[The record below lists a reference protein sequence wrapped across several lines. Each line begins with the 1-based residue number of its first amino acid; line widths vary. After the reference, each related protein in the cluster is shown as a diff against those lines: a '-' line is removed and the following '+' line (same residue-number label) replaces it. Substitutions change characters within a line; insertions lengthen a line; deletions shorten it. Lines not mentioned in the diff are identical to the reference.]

1 MLHFACLTANLT
13 MSPSGKYGIL
23 RAQKLE
29 EDYTMFQQRRG
40 TDSHR
45 PPLAKNGRTTEETIG
60 PDTERAVG
68 VTVQELTDILT
79 LASVKG
85 LGPQKFKALHVAG
98 LRAIDVLNEPNRL
111 PITGKRGDQLRNEI
125 QSVLSEDKA
134 IFRQRAKKQVL
145 TAFRHEANILTYWH
159 PAYPKHLYAS
169 NYPLPVLYAR
179 GSLEVLGDSKAVAC
193 VGSRNIRS
201 PYAERHTEFA
211 EFAVSQGFAI
221 VSGFALGADTLGH
234 QAAHRNGGKTVC
246 VMPGGIDRPFPPEN
260 RGLWQSLL
268 KYPHAVMVTEA
279 PFGTGASA
287 LNLRRRNKLIAALAL
302 GVLVS
307 QTTSDGGAMN
317 AFRFAVEQHKMVG
330 TFGGDGTKDTSGNEC
345 IGQEKKV
352 PITVF
357 PERIPALEEWKKW
370 LLALSFLT

>member
-1 MLHFACLTANLT
+1 MIQHKRGAN
-13 MSPSGKYGIL
+13 
-23 RAQKLE
+23 
-29 EDYTMFQQRRG
+29 
-40 TDSHR
+40 SHSQ
-45 PPLAKNGRTTEETIG
+45 PLAKKGQTTDVIIG
-60 PDTERAVG
+60 TDTERAVG
-68 VTVQELTDILT
+68 ITVQELTDILI
-79 LASVKG
+79 LESVKG

-98 LRAIDVLNEPNRL
+98 LRPIEVLNEPNRL
-111 PITGKRGDQLRNEI
+111 PITGKRGDQIHNEL
-125 QSVLSEDKA
+125 QSVISKDKT
-134 IFRQRAKKQVL
+134 IFRERAKKQVL
-145 TAFRHEANILTYWH
+145 TAFRHEGKILTYWH

-211 EFAVSQGFAI
+211 KFAVSQGFAI
-221 VSGFALGADTLGH
+221 ISGFALGADTLGH

-268 KYPHAVMVTEA
+268 TYPHAVMVTEA

-307 QTTSDGGAMN
+307 QTTLDGGAMN

-330 TFGGDGTKDTSGNEC
+330 TFRGDGTKDTSGNEC

-352 PITVF
+352 PIAVF
-357 PERIPALEEWKKW
+357 PERIPSSEEWKKW